1 MESFKKKTATDKA
14 IDILTNA
21 LHDDEISSFIVMIK
35 KKKQNSTILSVNG
48 DFFSQAVSLV
58 SARRKSYYK
67 RIELLAD
74 IMEKAIEDEERKEDG
89 KESRKD
95 TPGDGEI

>member
-1 MESFKKKTATDKA
+1 MELFKKKTAADKA

-21 LHDDEISSFIVMIK
+21 LRDDEISSFIVMIK
-35 KKKQNSTILSVNG
+35 TQDGTFLSVNG
-48 DFFSQAVSLV
+48 DLFGQAASMV
-58 SARRKSYYK
+58 SARRKSAYK

-74 IMEKAIEDEERKEDG
+74 VMEKAIEDEERKDDG
-89 KESRKD
+89 KESHKD